1 MLGYIVTYFY
11 YLIHYFVELFK
22 ESVLTTFDNE
32 WDVVPAGRVKVVH
45 SNGAVCKFQIDIES
59 SIYTGVLKNGRKTGI
74 TRMGSASDVSNGA
87 GVLPGMAFK
96 FLRTGARSANFFVMD
111 TLNRINNS
119 NYDFFSVSMSNHI
132 KPSKPPTHWKARL
145 ARGAGTKKFHQGSV
159 SATKLGLSD
168 LAR

>member
-1 MLGYIVTYFY
+1 MLGYIVTYFCCLIF
-11 YLIHYFVELFK
+11 YLVELFK

-45 SNGAVCKFQIDIES
+45 SNGAVCKFEIDIES
-59 SIYTGVLKNGRKTGI
+59 SKYTGVLKNGRKTGI
-74 TRMGSASDVSNGA
+74 TRMGSATDVSNGA
-87 GVLPGMAFK
+87 GVVAGMAFK

-132 KPSKPPTHWKARL
+132 KPSKPPTTTARL
-145 ARGAGTKKFHQGSV
+145 ARGAGTKKFNQGSV